1 MKRLVFSGLIVAAFL
16 NCTTGHCSVG
26 VLGQIR
32 PIIPP
37 TIKGDRGQGEGT
49 NEYLYAPAEAAE
61 KREYAIRWG
70 SVRNCYLELTT
81 QQNISHTVNRQRQNS
96 DQTIGLGFDLD
107 VTNVQADGN
116 AAVKL
121 TYSWIKLHQRSAM
134 NEVTYDSAEPDASV
148 PVIAQGFAALLDESC
163 TAVMTPKGE
172 VQSVQGLEQMRS
184 SIDKKVPDGQAKE
197 WVMASLQQF
206 LSEQGMRELIEGIL
220 AIYPDRPVGVGGSWT
235 DKLILSQ
242 SFGMVLESQHT
253 LTSRRNGLATIEVN
267 TTIKPNPKATPTK
280 VGAMTVSAEL
290 SGQGTG
296 TITIDE
302 NTGLINHSEVRMST
316 SGQLKVQ
323 QGGETPKEN
332 SIPTQLSQVSTARI
346 TQRGPTTEPTGMTNT
361 MQAEPVVDANAVMER
376 IKAFEGL
383 PEALDLVDRRG
394 RYEVREWL
402 ELRRDNRLE
411 LAAAVH
417 KQVRAETR
425 LIQEVAQ
432 EESAQKTTAALDTFL
447 SEREQRLKR
456 LTQEMREQAR
466 ELRMGRSGLG
476 RRGGTSSGRG
486 QRYPQE
492 RTGRGRYPRG
502 RNDYRTRQM
511 PPGGYSRSSVNA
523 QPVEQ
528 QADISIWLEAG
539 PEDRIELADTVQMQF
554 TEEMMPIQQI
564 AVAEGAKKTTAA
576 IDGVLLNRRERY
588 RKLVGELEE
597 LLGVPHDTRTG
608 YYDSGT
614 RSDTSDYGER
624 YPSRPGSTEDEYP
637 REDYR
642 RPGRR

>member
-1 MKRLVFSGLIVAAFL
+1 
-16 NCTTGHCSVG
+16 
-26 VLGQIR
+26 
-32 PIIPP
+32 
-37 TIKGDRGQGEGT
+37 
-49 NEYLYAPAEAAE
+49 
-61 KREYAIRWG
+61 
-70 SVRNCYLELTT
+70 
-81 QQNISHTVNRQRQNS
+81 
-96 DQTIGLGFDLD
+96 
-107 VTNVQADGN
+107 
-116 AAVKL
+116 
-121 TYSWIKLHQRSAM
+121 
-134 NEVTYDSAEPDASV
+134 
-148 PVIAQGFAALLDESC
+148 
-163 TAVMTPKGE
+163 
-172 VQSVQGLEQMRS
+172 MRS

-242 SFGMVLESQHT
+242 SFGMVLESQRT

-361 MQAEPVVDANAVMER
+361 MQAEPVIDANAVMER
-376 IKAFEGL
+376 INAFEGL

-466 ELRMGRSGLG
+466 ELRMGRSGLS
-476 RRGGTSSGRG
+476 RRGGTYSGRG